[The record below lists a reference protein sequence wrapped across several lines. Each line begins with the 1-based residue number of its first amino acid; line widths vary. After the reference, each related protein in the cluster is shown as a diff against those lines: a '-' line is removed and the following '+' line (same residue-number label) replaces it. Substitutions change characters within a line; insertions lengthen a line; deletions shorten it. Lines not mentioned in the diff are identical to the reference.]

1 MYAADWRSNVEAL
14 RFSLLY
20 SSARIRAFRG
30 KGDLARKDRRL
41 AQIDRKTLFATL
53 HRPCLAKGVD
63 MTKQRVGR
71 KTVPIALL
79 ELEKLCSLHCT
90 DQELA
95 DWFGVSTRTIEKR
108 RKRREFAEAMQRG
121 RSRGQ
126 ISVRRAQMK
135 ILEGGNSTM
144 GVWLG
149 KQFLGQ
155 RDMITTEHVGAGGG
169 AIQMSVKPDLSKLTD
184 EELERLLDMAGKTA
198 PAKKSS

>member
-1 MYAADWRSNVEAL
+1 
-14 RFSLLY
+14 
-20 SSARIRAFRG
+20 
-30 KGDLARKDRRL
+30 
-41 AQIDRKTLFATL
+41 
-53 HRPCLAKGVD
+53 
-63 MTKQRVGR
+63 MTKQKVGR
-71 KTVPIALL
+71 KTVPIDLL

-149 KQFLGQ
+149 K
-155 RDMITTEHVGAGGG
+155 
-169 AIQMSVKPDLSKLTD
+169 
-184 EELERLLDMAGKTA
+184 
-198 PAKKSS
+198 